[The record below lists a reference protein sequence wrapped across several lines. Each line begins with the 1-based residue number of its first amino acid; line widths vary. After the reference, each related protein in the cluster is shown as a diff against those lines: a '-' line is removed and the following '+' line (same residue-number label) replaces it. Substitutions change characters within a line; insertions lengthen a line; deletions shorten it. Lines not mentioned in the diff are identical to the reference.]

1 MTDLVRLNKFI
12 SENGNYSRR
21 KADELIKRGDILVN
35 GIKAILGQ
43 KINPNQDKVA
53 INGKELKQSKLV
65 YYALNKPKGVITSA
79 SDEIGRQTVTDLV
92 PKNPRVF
99 PVGRL
104 DKESQGLII
113 LTNDGDLANQ
123 LTHPKFEHEKE
134 YQINVKCQIT
144 NNKNIENTVIKSFT
158 KGLMI
163 DGKLMKMDKCRLA
176 GLNANRY
183 MLNAILHTGYNRQI
197 RKMCAKMGLKVLELT
212 RVRIEKL
219 KLSDLNIETGKYLA
233 IKKEMIL

>member
-134 YQINVKCQIT
+134 YEIQVKNQKSKVKSMEAIINI
-144 NNKNIENTVIKSFT
+144 FT
-158 KGLMI
+158 KGLI
-163 DGKLMKMDKCRLA
+163 TDGKLMKMDKCRLA